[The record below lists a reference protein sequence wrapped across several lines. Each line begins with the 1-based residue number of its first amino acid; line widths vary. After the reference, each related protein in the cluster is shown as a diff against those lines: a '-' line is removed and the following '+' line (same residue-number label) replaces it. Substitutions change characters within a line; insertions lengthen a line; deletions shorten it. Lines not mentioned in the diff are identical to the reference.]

1 MKRSR
6 PVLRF
11 SPVPGILFT
20 GLLFTAL
27 LSLQAQNERKVI
39 RQGIKAY
46 KQGDFGEAEVQF
58 RKAGDINQE
67 SFEAAFNTG
76 AALYGQKKYEETVK
90 QFEPLVGRAE
100 DPGSVAHVWHNIG
113 NSLLESRQYAQS
125 IEAYKNSLRL
135 NPKDMDTKY
144 NLAYAKKKL
153 QDQQQQQQ
161 QNKDQ
166 QQQQKQDQQQQQQK
180 QDQQQQQQKQDQQ
193 QQQQQNKDQQQ
204 QQKQDQQQQQ
214 QKQDQQQQQQKQ
226 NQQQQQ
232 QKQDQQQKQQQD
244 QQPQPLQISKED
256 AQRMLEAIQ
265 QQEKDVK
272 EKVDIKKA
280 AVAKV
285 KTEKDW

>member
-180 QDQQQQQQKQDQQ
+180 Q
-193 QQQQQNKDQQQ
+193 
-204 QQKQDQQQQQ
+204 
-214 QKQDQQQQQQKQ
+214 

-232 QKQDQQQKQQQD
+232 QKQD